1 MTTLTIPVAPPHPT
15 GILRRAVDLV
25 SRGIGMLVLVG
36 LLLVAGATI
45 AVPALLGATP
55 LAVLTSSMEPT
66 YPPGTLIVV
75 QPTPADDIHVG
86 DVITFQL
93 HSGKPAV
100 VTHRVI
106 EVAVNAAG
114 EHVFRTQGDNN
125 PDADVQAVRE
135 VQLKGKLLYAVPGLG
150 WVQNIL
156 NGEVRALLIPL
167 IAGGLFLYAT
177 ITVVRAVAERR
188 RGRDADEATDASGSR
203 RNRRTS

>member
-1 MTTLTIPVAPPHPT
+1 MTTLAIPATRPRST
-15 GILRRAVDLV
+15 GFLGRSLYLV
-25 SRGIGMLVLVG
+25 VQGIGLFVLVG

-75 QPTPADDIHVG
+75 QPTPADAIRGG

-93 HSGKPAV
+93 HSGEPTV

-114 EHVFRTQGDNN
+114 DHVFRTQGDNN
-125 PDADVQAVRE
+125 LDPDVQAVRE

-150 WVQNIL
+150 WVQNTL
-156 NGEVRALLIPL
+156 SGDVRALVVPL
-167 IAGGLFLYAT
+167 IAGGLFLYAAVT
-177 ITVVRAVAERR
+177 IVRAMTERR
-188 RGRDADEATDASGSR
+188 RSRGSDGSLR
-203 RNRRTS
+203 VLGLPRTRWKS

>member
-1 MTTLTIPVAPPHPT
+1 MSTLTIPVAHPRPS
-15 GILRRAVDLV
+15 GFLRRSVDFV
-25 SRGIGMLVLVG
+25 SRALGMLVLVG
-36 LLLVAGATI
+36 LLLIAGATI

-66 YPPGTLIVV
+66 YPPGTLVVV
-75 QPTPADDIHVG
+75 QPSPADDIHVG

-93 HSGKPAV
+93 RSGEPAV

-125 PDADVQAVRE
+125 PDPDVQAVRE

-188 RGRDADEATDASGSR
+188 RGRHADEATDASGSR

>member
-1 MTTLTIPVAPPHPT
+1 MTTLTIAVAHPRPT
-15 GILRRAVDLV
+15 GILRRSVDLV
-25 SRGIGMLVLVG
+25 GHGIGMLVLVG

-75 QPTPADDIHVG
+75 QPTPADDIRVG

-106 EVAVNAAG
+106 EVAVNGAG

-125 PDADVQAVRE
+125 PDPDVQAVRE
-135 VQLKGKLLYAVPGLG
+135 VQLKGEILYAVPGLG
-150 WVQNIL
+150 WVQSIL

-177 ITVVRAVAERR
+177 ITVVRAVTERR
-188 RGRDADEATDASGSR
+188 RGRDAATAADASDSQ